1 MYYINDKN
9 QNLIK
14 LEEKNINKFDL
25 NYNYSDLKFLNDS
38 KCIYYILN
46 YNINNI
52 DINEEIQE
60 TYIKDIQR
68 RFILFELESMEIIG
82 EIILTEKIKTLF
94 EKNINKKSVFVLN
107 NNENNKELILIK
119 FIFNN

>member
-1 MYYINDKN
+1 LYYINDKN